1 MRLRLKH
8 SAVPVS
14 QLLRSVA
21 RGLPAEKVSLSELL
35 DSLGREGLLIF
46 CILLA
51 LPFALPISIPGTS
64 LPFGAV
70 IALIGVGA
78 ALDQIPWLPDWLMR
92 RRFSSERV
100 SRILVRSALLS
111 RKLEKFV
118 RPRLRGLV
126 DPHLAHRWNGV
137 MISIAGLLLMAPIP
151 IPGTNSPP
159 AWAVMLLC
167 FGISQRD
174 GGFVLAG
181 YIANL
186 FSFLLIAG
194 LIVTTVL
201 AGRGIIHLFN
211 GV

>member
-14 QLLRSVA
+14 RLLRGVA
-21 RGLPAEKVSLSELL
+21 RDLPADTVSLSELL
-35 DSLGREGLLIF
+35 SALGREGLLIF
-46 CILLA
+46 CILLS

-64 LPFGAV
+64 MPFGAL

-78 ALDQIPWLPDWLMR
+78 AMDQIPWLPDWLMR
-92 RRFSSERV
+92 RRFCSARIA
-100 SRILVRSALLS
+100 RILVRSALLS
-111 RKLEKFV
+111 RKLERFI

-126 DPHLAHRWNGV
+126 DSRLVHRWNGV

-167 FGISQRD
+167 FGICQRD

-186 FSFLLIAG
+186 FSFVLVAALIVGAVIAG
-194 LIVTTVL
+194 
-201 AGRGIIHLFN
+201 RDLFQIFSSA
-211 GV
+211 